1 MKHLFNIILVL
12 KCIIVLGQSNKYQL
26 LKKVNESSKKI
37 KSGSYTVIKT
47 SKFFDF
53 DEIKKEKLEIKFFE
67 LGQNTLCIINDLLNK
82 ELYLY
87 DTTKWTYIYRY
98 KDSVLNVYTR
108 NNPNNNL
115 LVNYIQPYGFIRSF
129 PFLEETDYVKIE
141 INGNELKLKFKDD
154 DKEINTKNSY
164 MKYHIDI
171 TNYIPFRFQ
180 NYSEEWIDET
190 NFNVQNFIEEVSN
203 VKINNYTKM
212 TFFKVL
218 DSTFN
223 SLPIRTVNYPE
234 YNRLEKKIKI
244 VDTIDLI
251 KWNLLNTKNNNKFSN
266 YNLNNKPTLFYFTYL
281 GCLPC
286 KMAIPILD
294 SLYLKWN
301 NKINFCAI
309 NVFDKNID
317 KIKIYKKANN
327 IKFDYFY
334 NSDNNETFKII
345 KELDLSS
352 YPTFILMNPNKKIVY
367 KQLGMS
373 NNLFENLDSI
383 IKNEVN

>member
-12 KCIIVLGQSNKYQL
+12 KCFIVLGQSNKYQL

-87 DTTKWTYIYRY
+87 DTSKWTYVYRY

-108 NNPNNNL
+108 NNPNNNF

-141 INGNELKLKFKDD
+141 ITGNELKLKFKDD

-164 MKYHIDI
+164 MKYYIDT
-171 TNYIPFRFQ
+171 TNFIPFRFQ

-203 VKINNYTKM
+203 VKINNFTKT

-223 SLPIRTVNYPE
+223 SLPIKTVNYPE
-234 YNRLEKKIKI
+234 YNRVEKKIKI

-251 KWNLLNTKNNNKFSN
+251 NWNLLNTKNNNKFSN

-294 SLYLKWN
+294 SLFLKWN
-301 NKINFCAI
+301 DKVNFCAI

-327 IKFDYFY
+327 IKFDYYY

-373 NNLFENLDSI
+373 NSLFENLNSI